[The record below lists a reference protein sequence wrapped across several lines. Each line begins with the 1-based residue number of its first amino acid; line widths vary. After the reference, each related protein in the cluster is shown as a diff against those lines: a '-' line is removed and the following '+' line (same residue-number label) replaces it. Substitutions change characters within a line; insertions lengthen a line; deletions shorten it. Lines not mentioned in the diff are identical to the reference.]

1 MRHQRVDRGCTRYRQ
16 ATAAVSRCR
25 RNARGEAS
33 RSGRGT
39 HGSGGRRFD
48 EDEHERK
55 ALIHRGD
62 CKVGVW
68 HKPECCRL
76 DYISNRTKVWSDT
89 QAKYTCTELEL
100 LSILLALKKW
110 RPLLLGTTVV
120 VRIYTDHSANAS
132 LHAKKSI
139 SHMRLNYL
147 PSYL

>member
-1 MRHQRVDRGCTRYRQ
+1 MRHRRVDRGCTRYRQ

-62 CKVGVW
+62 CKVGSYVKGRDVRTRVRPQSLLTFDDQSPDSGGTQLPC
-68 HKPECCRL
+68 HAMVGALVTADL
-76 DYISNRTKVWSDT
+76 DTMTIIHTHTPCIHPKNVPHRSS
-89 QAKYTCTELEL
+89 A
-100 LSILLALKKW
+100 LA
-110 RPLLLGTTVV
+110 RVMVFPQ
-120 VRIYTDHSANAS
+120 
-132 LHAKKSI
+132 
-139 SHMRLNYL
+139 
-147 PSYL
+147 